1 VTQFLIGR
9 MAIKAQ
15 HLQPG
20 QGAGFEV
27 GAGQFIQIITLQG
40 KQVADFVA
48 WNQADHGEH
57 LSTAHTRSIN
67 NGLML
72 SKDQQLFS
80 NRRNAMLTLVDDT
93 VGRHDM
99 LFAAC
104 DPLRYANDFGIEDHA
119 NCRDAIVGALA
130 GHGIG
135 NDDVHDPINFF
146 MNIGLVEKGAFEARE
161 SLAEKNDF
169 VLLRAEM
176 DVLVAVTACPQDQTP
191 INGGAPSDVL
201 VRIYR

>member
-1 VTQFLIGR
+1 MTQFLIGR

-20 QGAGFEV
+20 EGVGFEV
-27 GAGQFIQIITLQG
+27 SAGQFIQIITLQG

-48 WNQADHGEH
+48 WNLADHGEH

-80 NRRNAMLTLVDDT
+80 NRRNAMLTLVEDT
-93 VGRHDM
+93 VGRHDI

-104 DPLRYANDFGIEDHA
+104 DPERYRNDFGIEDHA
-119 NCRDAIVGALA
+119 NCRDAIVGAV
-130 GHGIG
+130 GGKGIG
-135 NDDVHDPINFF
+135 TDDVHPPVNFF
-146 MNIGLVEKGAFEARE
+146 MNIGLVEKGMFEARE

-169 VLLRAEM
+169 VLLRAEI
-176 DVLVAVTACPQDQTP
+176 DLLVAVTACPQDQTP
-191 INGGAPSDVL
+191 INGGAPSDIL
-201 VRIYR
+201 VRVYR